1 MAPRCG
7 AQRSDPGCVP
17 DITAARLHA
26 LPALCKA
33 AVRDLPALADKGYM
47 GTGIHVPVRR
57 PLGHSEQALHVDTHT

>member
-1 MAPRCG
+1 M
-7 AQRSDPGCVP
+7 
-17 DITAARLHA
+17 
-26 LPALCKA
+26 CKA